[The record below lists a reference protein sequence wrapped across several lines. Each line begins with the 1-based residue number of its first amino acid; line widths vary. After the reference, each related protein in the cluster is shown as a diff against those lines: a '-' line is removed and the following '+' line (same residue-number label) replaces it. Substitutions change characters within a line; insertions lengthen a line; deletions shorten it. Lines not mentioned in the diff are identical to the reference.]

1 MLKSLISKG
10 LTVPHKCENRIGNS
24 PTAKIIEILRGH
36 FLIIVEFFDSET
48 ESLLILS

>member
-1 MLKSLISKG
+1 M
-10 LTVPHKCENRIGNS
+10 GNS
-24 PTAKIIEILRGH
+24 PTAKIIEILRVY